1 MNLKSSYSHKN
12 RKPESGLLYI
22 VGTPIGNLSD
32 ISHRAL
38 EILKDVSFI
47 LCEDTRQTQKL
58 MNRYELTNS
67 LKSFNK
73 INSSKKIPKIINAL
87 LSGKSIALVS
97 DAGMPSICDPG
108 EDLIK
113 EVRSLGLNIICIPG
127 PCAAST
133 ALVSSGFPSSKFIFE
148 GFPPKKQ
155 SEREKLLLEI
165 SKNEKTTILYESP
178 YRLKKLLLE
187 LKLHCGG
194 EREIQVFRELTKKF
208 EEHVGAD
215 INGVINFFE
224 KKEVLGEITVVIK
237 GITKSKKNSVYD
249 KSELKKELLDLVN
262 AGLSLPEA
270 SKYLAKKKNIS
281 KKEVYNTYE
290 KVN

>member
-38 EILKDVSFI
+38 EILKNVSFI
-47 LCEDTRQTQKL
+47 FCEDTRQTKKL
-58 MNRYELTNS
+58 MNRYEFTNS
-67 LKSFNK
+67 LISFNQF
-73 INSSKKIPKIINAL
+73 NSSKKIPKIIKAL

-155 SEREKLLLEI
+155 SEREKLFLEI

-178 YRLKKLLLE
+178 HRLKKFLHE
-187 LKLHCGG
+187 LKVYCGG
-194 EREIQVFRELTKKF
+194 KREIQVLKLFFKGKRNIEISEKLN
-208 EEHVGAD
+208 
-215 INGVINFFE
+215 INQKTVNTCITRVMR
-224 KKEVLGEITVVIK
+224 KLEVN
-237 GITKSKKNSVYD
+237 SKT
-249 KSELKKELLDLVN
+249 DLY
-262 AGLSLPEA
+262 L
-270 SKYLAKKKNIS
+270 LAKKHIKQP
-281 KKEVYNTYE
+281 Y
-290 KVN
+290 